1 MKINATTL
9 LFSSIKMCY
18 TKKLVKMKGYHIV
31 YGKEITKSRCC
42 VCSGSALLCIVGK
55 CLSMCEE
62 KIGYE
67 WLAIEGA
74 GSQILF
80 AGYRFFLA
88 GIFTFLIGSF
98 LEKRWL
104 MIRRSSVLPV
114 FGQGMLQTF
123 IQYICFYIGLAHT
136 TGAKGS
142 VINASNAFFALIF
155 AHFMIKSEKMTWKKS
170 IGCLIG
176 FAGVIVINLTPGGM
190 AGGFQWMG
198 EWLILVCSMAYGASS
213 VTLKLLSGKETPTAI
228 TAFQLL
234 FGGGMLILAGVLL
247 GGHVRG
253 FTMRSVLLLLYMALL
268 STVAFS
274 IWALLLKY
282 NPVGKVAVF
291 GFTIP
296 VFGVALS
303 AVFLGED
310 IWKIQ
315 NLAALILVSAGIIFV
330 NREKESKNDTDQ
342 RADL

>member
-1 MKINATTL
+1 M
-9 LFSSIKMCY
+9 
-18 TKKLVKMKGYHIV
+18 
-31 YGKEITKSRCC
+31 
-42 VCSGSALLCIVGK
+42 
-55 CLSMCEE
+55 
-62 KIGYE
+62 
-67 WLAIEGA
+67 
-74 GSQILF
+74 
-80 AGYRFFLA
+80 
-88 GIFTFLIGSF
+88 
-98 LEKRWL
+98 
-104 MIRRSSVLPV
+104 
-114 FGQGMLQTF
+114 
-123 IQYICFYIGLAHT
+123 
-136 TGAKGS
+136 
-142 VINASNAFFALIF
+142 IF

-198 EWLILVCSMAYGASS
+198 EGLILVCSMAYGASS

-291 GFTIP
+291 GFTIL
-296 VFGVALS
+296 FRCSTLSSISWRGHLENTESGGADSGQCRDYLCKQRKGV
-303 AVFLGED
+303 
-310 IWKIQ
+310 
-315 NLAALILVSAGIIFV
+315 
-330 NREKESKNDTDQ
+330 
-342 RADL
+342 